1 MKYFKDIN
9 IYCLDIN
16 LTKFIYKSKKIHPF
30 GLDISNKKMIE
41 KFLNKISF
49 FEDIK
54 NFDIIIDDGSHILS
68 DQLKAIDYF
77 FKYLNKDGY
86 YVIEDYRFS
95 EYIPHLKDTD
105 DPCVKEIFETLK
117 KNYKKDFKFISR
129 ETLENLRRNSSNIFE
144 YKGNQKISSIAF
156 IKKSN

>member
-1 MKYFKDIN
+1 VKYFKDIN

-49 FEDIK
+49 LENIK

-95 EYIPHLKDTD
+95 EYISHLKDTD
-105 DPCVKEIFETLK
+105 DPCVREIFEILK
-117 KNYKKDFKFISR
+117 KNYKKDFKFIST

>member
-1 MKYFKDIN
+1 
-9 IYCLDIN
+9 
-16 LTKFIYKSKKIHPF
+16 
-30 GLDISNKKMIE
+30 MIE

-49 FEDIK
+49 FENIK

-95 EYIPHLKDTD
+95 EFIPHLKDTD
-105 DPCVKEIFETLK
+105 DPCVREIFEILK
-117 KNYKKDFKFISR
+117 KNNKKDFKFISA
-129 ETLENLRRNSSNIFE
+129 ETLENLKINSSNIFE
-144 YKGNQKISSIAF
+144 YKGNQEISGIAF
-156 IKKSN
+156 IKRSN